1 MPLRKIEIV
10 VPDEEESSCKELLD
24 DETVI
29 HYWRDHSEHSGYILN
44 VLVDAVDTE
53 KFLDKAEKKFNTSEG
68 FRLVMMTVDAT
79 LPRIEKEDEENEDDE
94 SDGDNDA
101 NGKVE
106 EEEKGKIKNIR
117 VSREE
122 LYTEISDA
130 VDLNRVYLSLVM
142 LSTVVAALGILRDN
156 TAVVIGAM
164 VIAPLLGA
172 NVGLSLSTTLADW
185 ELGFDSIKTNVAGIS
200 VAIAISILLG
210 MLMPVDAE
218 LYHIASRTEV
228 HLSDIALALASGAA
242 GVLAYTMGMST
253 AVIGVMVAVALLP
266 PLVVAGLLI
275 GDMQWELAYY
285 SLLLLFTNII
295 CVNLAGIATFIL
307 QGVRPRTW
315 YKSQKAKKYNRIALS
330 IWISLVVMLA
340 AAIYFA

>member
-10 VPDEEESSCKELLD
+10 IPDDKESSCKDLLE
-24 DETVI
+24 DESVK
-29 HYWRDHSEHSGYILN
+29 HYWQDHSEQSGHILK

-53 KFLDKAEKKFNTSEG
+53 SFLDKAEEQFKNSEG
-68 FRLVMMTVDAT
+68 FRLVMVTVDAT
-79 LPRIEKEDEENEDDE
+79 LPRIGKDEENEEEDSADE
-94 SDGDNDA
+94 ADGED
-101 NGKVE
+101 
-106 EEEKGKIKNIR
+106 EKEIKNIR

-122 LYTEISDA
+122 LYTDISDA
-130 VDLNRVYLSLVM
+130 LNLNRIYMALVM

-164 VIAPLLGA
+164 VIAPLLGP
-172 NVGLSLSTTLADW
+172 NVGLALSTTLADW
-185 ELGFDSIKTNVAGIS
+185 ELGLNSIKTNVAGLL
-200 VAIAISILLG
+200 VATVISIILG
-210 MLMPVDAE
+210 MTMAVDAE
-218 LYHIASRTEV
+218 LYHIASRTEL
-228 HLSDIALALASGAA
+228 HMSDIALALASGAA

-266 PLVVAGLLI
+266 PLVVAGLLL

-285 SLLLLFTNII
+285 SIMLLFINII

-315 YKSQKAKKYNRIALS
+315 YKSQKAKKYNLIALS
-330 IWISLVVMLA
+330 IWVSLVVILA
-340 AAIYFA
+340 VVIYFA

>member
-10 VPDEEESSCKELLD
+10 VPDEKESSCRDLLD

-29 HYWRDHSEHSGYILN
+29 HYWRDHSEHSGHILK
-44 VLVDAVDTE
+44 VLVDAVNTE
-53 KFLDKAEKKFNTSEG
+53 QFLDKAEKQFNNTEG
-68 FRLVMMTVDAT
+68 FRLVMVSVDAT
-79 LPRIEKEDEENEDDE
+79 LPRIEKDEDEEEEQQPGESQLADEEDEDE
-94 SDGDNDA
+94 
-101 NGKVE
+101 
-106 EEEKGKIKNIR
+106 IKDIR

-122 LYTEISDA
+122 LYTDISDA
-130 VDLNRVYLSLVM
+130 VTLNRVYMALVI
-142 LSTVVAALGILRDN
+142 LSTIVAALGILRDN

-164 VIAPLLGA
+164 VIAPLLGP
-172 NVGLSLSTTLADW
+172 NVGLALSTTLADW
-185 ELGFDSIKTNVAGIS
+185 DLGLESIKTNAVGLLAALAIS
-200 VAIAISILLG
+200 VAFG
-210 MLMPVDAE
+210 MGMVVDAE

-228 HLSDIALALASGAA
+228 HMSDIALALASGAA

-266 PLVVAGLLI
+266 PLVVAGLLL

-307 QGVRPRTW
+307 QGVRPRRW
-315 YKSQKAKKYNRIALS
+315 YESQKAKKYNRIALS
-330 IWISLVVMLA
+330 IWVSLVVLLA
-340 AAIYFA
+340 FIIYFA

>member
-1 MPLRKIEIV
+1 MPLRKIEII
-10 VPDEEESSCKELLD
+10 VPDEKESTCRDLLD

-29 HYWRDHSEHSGYILN
+29 HYWRDHSEQSGHILK

-53 KFLDKAEKKFNTSEG
+53 SFLDKAEKQFNNSEG
-68 FRLVMMTVDAT
+68 FRLVMVTVDAT
-79 LPRIEKEDEENEDDE
+79 LPRIEKDEN
-94 SDGDNDA
+94 
-101 NGKVE
+101 E
-106 EEEKGKIKNIR
+106 EEEQDGSTQSEEDEDEQIQVR

-130 VDLNRVYLSLVM
+130 VNLNRVYMSLVV
-142 LSTVVAALGILRDN
+142 LSTIVAALGILRDN

-164 VIAPLLGA
+164 VIAPLLGP
-172 NVGLSLSTTLADW
+172 NVGLALSTTLADW
-185 ELGFDSIKTNVAGIS
+185 ELGLISIKTNIAGLLAALAIS
-200 VAIAISILLG
+200 VGFGIV
-210 MLMPVDAE
+210 MTVDSN

-242 GVLAYTMGMST
+242 GVLAYTVGMST

-266 PLVVAGLLI
+266 PLVVAGLLL
-275 GDMQWELAYY
+275 GDMQWELAYF
-285 SLLLLFTNII
+285 SILLLFTNVI

-315 YKSQKAKKYNRIALS
+315 YESQKAKKYNKIALA
-330 IWISLVVMLA
+330 IWLTLVVLLA
-340 AAIYFA
+340 LTIYFS

>member
-10 VPDEEESSCKELLD
+10 VPDESESSCKELLD
-24 DETVI
+24 DESVI
-29 HYWRDHSEHSGYILN
+29 HYWRNHSEQSGHILK

-53 KFLDKAEKKFNTSEG
+53 KFLDKAEKQFNNSEG
-68 FRLVMMTVDAT
+68 FRLVMVTVDAT
-79 LPRIEKEDEENEDDE
+79 LPRIEKEELNGESDQPNAKDNEDDE
-94 SDGDNDA
+94 IQD
-101 NGKVE
+101 
-106 EEEKGKIKNIR
+106 IR

-130 VDLNRVYLSLVM
+130 VSLNRVYMALVV
-142 LSTVVAALGILRDN
+142 LSTIVAALGILRDN

-164 VIAPLLGA
+164 VIAPLLGP
-172 NVGLSLSTTLADW
+172 NVGLALSTTLADW
-185 ELGFDSIKTNVAGIS
+185 ELGLKSIKTNITGLLAALTIS
-200 VAIAISILLG
+200 VTFGIF
-210 MLMPVDAE
+210 MTVDSD

-266 PLVVAGLLI
+266 PLVVAGLLL

-285 SLLLLFTNII
+285 SLLLLSTNVI

-307 QGVRPRTW
+307 QGVRPRRW
-315 YKSQKAKKYNRIALS
+315 YESQKAKKYNRIALA
-330 IWISLVVMLA
+330 IWLSLVVLLA
-340 AAIYFA
+340 FIIYSA

>member
-10 VPDEEESSCKELLD
+10 VPDEKESSCKDLLED
-24 DETVI
+24 DSVI
-29 HYWRDHSEHSGYILN
+29 HYWRDHSDQSGHILK

-53 KFLDKAEKKFNTSEG
+53 NFLDKAEKKFNNSEG
-68 FRLVMMTVDAT
+68 FRLVMTTVDAT
-79 LPRIEKEDEENEDDE
+79 LPRIEKEEDEEEGE
-94 SDGDNDA
+94 SSDS
-101 NGKVE
+101 NGSE
-106 EEEKGKIKNIR
+106 EEEDDNIKNIR

-130 VDLNRVYLSLVM
+130 VDLNRVYMSLVM

-172 NVGLSLSTTLADW
+172 NVGLALSTTLADW
-185 ELGFDSIKTNVAGIS
+185 ELGFNSIKTNAAGIT
-200 VAIAISILLG
+200 VAAVISILLG
-210 MLMPVDAE
+210 ILMPVDSE

-266 PLVVAGLLI
+266 PLVVAGLLL

-285 SLLLLFTNII
+285 SIILLFTNII

-330 IWISLVVMLA
+330 IWFSLVLLLA
-340 AAIYFA
+340 VVIYFA